1 MKKPKVVQEDFPPE
15 DKYDDFDIIRG
26 IVNLTRQY
34 PKSSG
39 KFIRSELREQN
50 PGITDSQIARCCE
63 RITERWEPERKPLRK
78 GTRKIAND

>member
-1 MKKPKVVQEDFPPE
+1 MKKQKVVQEDFPPE

-26 IVNLTRQY
+26 IVNLTRQF

-39 KFIRSELREQN
+39 KFIKTELRAQN
-50 PGITDSQIARCCE
+50 PGVTDSQIARCCE

-78 GTRKIAND
+78 GYKENRK